1 LPFIENEEKQETMTY
16 IVSMIIQYVL
26 IQIKLRKPLHRQDQ

>member
-1 LPFIENEEKQETMTY
+1 MDY

-26 IQIKLRKPLHRQDQ
+26 IQNKTPKTIAQTRSVELIAVI